1 MASRHA
7 TTSASPG
14 RRRSASLDADD
25 GDFATPRRRF
35 IRCVAV
41 LLLDLDAPASTLR
54 ARADAAA
61 ALFGVSPVDLLV
73 IYGSYS

>member
-14 RRRSASLDADD
+14 RRRSASL
-25 GDFATPRRRF
+25 DFATPRRRF

-41 LLLDLDAPASTLR
+41 LLLDLDAPAPTLR

-61 ALFGVSPVDLLV
+61 ALFGAPPVDLLV